1 MTGPARDLPAG
12 FKVVFAGNIGKA
24 QSMET
29 LIKAAGLLR
38 EHEDIRWIIVG
49 DGSER
54 ETTEAQIRELGLS
67 GRVHFTGR
75 LPAESMPEYF
85 AMGDALLV
93 FLKRDPIFSYTIPSR
108 LQSYWAC
115 ARPVIAALDGEGQRV
130 ILESGG
136 GLVGATEDEK
146 ALAENVLAVYKMS
159 PEQRE
164 EMGQKGLAYYRRHF
178 DREPLLLRL
187 EALLSAMVKKK

>member
-1 MTGPARDLPAG
+1 M
-12 FKVVFAGNIGKA
+12 
-24 QSMET
+24 
-29 LIKAAGLLR
+29 
-38 EHEDIRWIIVG
+38 
-49 DGSER
+49 
-54 ETTEAQIRELGLS
+54 
-67 GRVHFTGR
+67 
-75 LPAESMPEYF
+75 
-85 AMGDALLV
+85 
-93 FLKRDPIFSYTIPSR
+93 
-108 LQSYWAC
+108 
-115 ARPVIAALDGEGQRV
+115 IAALDGEGQRV